1 MGFGQ
6 NILCGIDS
14 AIETK
19 EVSLSVPK
27 EDRNVVML
35 LDLPKNCA
43 YEKKSNVMGDI
54 LVIFQRLDFKKSSSA
69 SVLNNFAEP
78 KLVEISVIFYYVEG
92 FYVKQL
98 TDWISRITVA
108 YMQFW
113 SDHVP
118 ADLTN
123 RINILANCSFLRPH
137 VDRQKIWTFSFIAIL
152 KALKIFLERVW
163 RNALNTKCVCI
174 SIDSIGPRIP
184 FYRPQWNS

>member
-108 YMQFW
+108 YMQF
-113 SDHVP
+113 
-118 ADLTN
+118 
-123 RINILANCSFLRPH
+123 
-137 VDRQKIWTFSFIAIL
+137 
-152 KALKIFLERVW
+152 
-163 RNALNTKCVCI
+163 
-174 SIDSIGPRIP
+174 
-184 FYRPQWNS
+184 